1 MAQMSVSESTRRGRE
16 KLKAIREERRETRRE
31 ERDSLDRMLG
41 GRSFVGR
48 PRRRQ
53 KKSTFMPGHHGQ
65 K

>member
-16 KLKAIREERRETRRE
+16 RLKAIREERREARRA
-31 ERDSLDRMLG
+31 EREALEGMLG

-48 PRRRQ
+48 PRRKQ
-53 KKSTFMPGHHGQ
+53 KRATFMPGRHGQ